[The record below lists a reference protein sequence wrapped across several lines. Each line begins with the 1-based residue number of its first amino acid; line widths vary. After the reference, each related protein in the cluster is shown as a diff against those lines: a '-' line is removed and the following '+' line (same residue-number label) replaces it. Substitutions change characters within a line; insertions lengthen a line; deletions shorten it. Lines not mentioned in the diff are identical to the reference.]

1 MQKAI
6 AFCAAAI
13 AAALL
18 FTGATSAAELGA
30 EPAQY
35 AGHAYVNLST
45 GNVTWGSPEA
55 SPAAVGTD
63 IYSNITSAAN
73 AAISSTSLTSVW
85 GDRVTTV
92 GVGVLAE
99 NDFTIYNSS
108 SSLGPLL
115 TANVTVNFYNFA
127 TNGYLGG
134 YATAINF
141 GAGLPVGFYSTVTVT
156 NIDPLAINLN
166 VNDIVVTQT
175 ITSKTGTANR
185 LGVASLDPVTLGLS
199 LNTMY
204 INSSTIGPSGY
215 YTLGAGINANPGY
228 RINALQAVPT
238 EATTWGKVKSLY
250 R

>member
-6 AFCAAAI
+6 AFCAAAL

-18 FTGATSAAELGA
+18 FTGAASAAGLNA

-73 AAISSTSLTSVW
+73 AAISSTSLTSIW
-85 GDRVTTV
+85 GDRMTTV

-99 NDFTIYNSS
+99 NDFTMYNSGS
-108 SSLGPLL
+108 SAGPLL
-115 TANVTVNFYNFA
+115 TATVAINFYNGS
-127 TNGYLGG
+127 TNVFIGG
-134 YATAINF
+134 YSTAINF
-141 GAGLPVGFYSTVTVT
+141 GTGLPVGFYSIVTVT

-166 VNDIVVTQT
+166 VNDIIETQT
-175 ITSKTGTANR
+175 VTGKTGTASR
-185 LGVASLDPVTLGLS
+185 LGVASLDPVTIGLGTAS
-199 LNTMY
+199 MY
-204 INSSTIGPSGY
+204 INSSTIGAPGFYSIV
-215 YTLGAGINANPGY
+215 AGNSNPGY